1 MKNINFGCSL
11 IAPVRLLSARCLRVA
26 TREMI
31 AARFRPRIARVRA
44 SHALALRS
52 AAQELSQLPELVEA
66 SACYAATDLDAA
78 RAPLERAVQ
87 IVSGFPAPAYQ
98 LIVQGGL
105 AQVLRATGDAEREAS
120 LWRDLLSAP
129 DVGAAHQLHVLN
141 GLACCALHRG
151 ATKEAASA
159 CEQAFGVLAVE
170 TELRVHWARRFHLHV
185 ALGELSGGSAA
196 GAQAAAEAAAREAE
210 GEEAQGEAEA
220 ELARGAMK
228 EAASLLLGDALAAGG
243 DAEGARL
250 AWGAL
255 APAEGAEAEA
265 ETETEVAEAE
275 GGAALLRRQAALC
288 RVGAA
293 HVAGG
298 EGEGAEASLTN
309 LTAEGVEAAIVSL
322 KAAVALD
329 ARLSGNGALH
339 SAVGA
344 QSLSLLGGCL
354 SLCEQP
360 LASEGLHRTAT
371 DRLRALLRRAPPGL
385 PSGGGE
391 LRRVYEAG
399 LLARSLDSF
408 AELVAAMEWNGQG
421 RTSEAAQLRQ
431 EAAELRAE
439 YAPLLLDHRL
449 GATHPAFAAAAP
461 ALAPHAQ
468 WGGLEPWYAS
478 SLQPDWL
485 AALAR

>member
-1 MKNINFGCSL
+1 M
-11 IAPVRLLSARCLRVA
+11 IA
-26 TREMI
+26 
-31 AARFRPRIARVRA
+31 AARFRPRVTRVRA

-120 LWRDLLSAP
+120 LWRDLLSASLLSAS

-170 TELRVHWARRFHLHV
+170 TELRAHWARRFHLHV

-210 GEEAQGEAEA
+210 GEAAQGEAEA

-228 EAASLLLGDALAAGG
+228 EAAFLLLGDALAAGG

-250 AWGAL
+250 AWGTL
-255 APAEGAEAEA
+255 APAEGAEAEVEA
-265 ETETEVAEAE
+265 EVAEAEAE

-385 PSGGGE
+385 PSGGSE

>member
-1 MKNINFGCSL
+1 MLKGLSYQRRCTAAYTPPKLRL
-11 IAPVRLLSARCLRVA
+11 IAG
-26 TREMI
+26 MI
-31 AARFRPRIARVRA
+31 VAARFRPRVARARA
-44 SHALALRS
+44 SHALALRA

-66 SACYAATDLDAA
+66 SACYADMDLDAA

-98 LIVQGGL
+98 LIVHGGL
-105 AQVLRATGDAEREAS
+105 AQVLRATGEAEREAS
-120 LWRDLLSAP
+120 LWQDLLAAR

-141 GLACCALHRG
+141 GVACCALHRG
-151 ATKEAASA
+151 ATEEAASA
-159 CEQAFGVLAVE
+159 CEQAFGVLAAE
-170 TELRVHWARRFHLHV
+170 TELRAHWARRFHLHV
-185 ALGELSGGSAA
+185 ALGELSSGSAA

-210 GEEAQGEAEA
+210 SEAQGEAGA
-220 ELARGAMK
+220 ELARVAMQ
-228 EAASLLLGDALAAGG
+228 EAASLLRGDALAAGG
-243 DAEGARL
+243 DAEGALL

-255 APAEGAEAEA
+255 APPEGA
-265 ETETEVAEAE
+265 ETETEAEEEAEAE

-298 EGEGAEASLTN
+298 EGEGAEASLT
-309 LTAEGVEAAIVSL
+309 AEGVEAAIVSL

-329 ARLSGNGALH
+329 ARLGSKGALH

-371 DRLRALLRRAPPGL
+371 DRLRALLRHAPPGM

-391 LRRVYEAG
+391 LRRVWEAG

-421 RTSEAAQLRQ
+421 RTSEAAQLKQ
-431 EAAELRAE
+431 EAAQLRAE
-439 YAPLLLDHRL
+439 YAPLLLGHRL

-478 SLQPDWL
+478 SLQHDWL
-485 AALAR
+485 AALAG